1 MSSTPAPGTAGTSIS
16 SNGPYAPSGPGR
28 SGLPEA
34 EPGGPPTLPAP
45 AGPVSGLAIGVDVG
59 GTKVAAGVVDGRGR
73 IVGSVRRPT
82 PGHEPALVA
91 DTIAEVVGELRA
103 RHAVGLEAPIG
114 IGAAGWLD
122 RDGARVMFAPN
133 LAWRDEPL
141 RDIISDRLGRPVIV
155 DNDANTMAWAEYRFG
170 AGRGCAE
177 LVCVTVGT
185 GIGSGLVLDGKVRH
199 GAFGVGAEYGHMQV
213 VPAGLPC
220 GCGSQ
225 GCWEQY
231 ASGRALVRNAREI
244 IGGSPEAGRRLL
256 ELAGGDLDRL
266 TGPDVT
272 TAAREGDPAAVKCF
286 EEVGY
291 WLGQGM
297 ASLTAVLDPAR
308 FVIGGGVS
316 DAGEL
321 LLGPARAQFRAAL
334 PGRGHRPEAEI
345 VLAHLGPDAG
355 FVGAADLARTV
366 KLGRA

>member
-1 MSSTPAPGTAGTSIS
+1 VTSTPTTGTSGTAAPAGTTAPSSTPRAPGA
-16 SNGPYAPSGPGR
+16 YAAP
-28 SGLPEA
+28 A
-34 EPGGPPTLPAP
+34 EPGRPPAP
-45 AGPVSGLAIGVDVG
+45 ASSRRGLAIGVDVG
-59 GTKVAAGVVDGRGR
+59 GTKVAAGVVDERGR

-91 DTIAEVVGELRA
+91 DVIAEVVGELRD

-122 RDGARVMFAPN
+122 RDGARVLFAPN

-141 RDIISDRLGRPVIV
+141 RDVISDRLGRPVVV
-155 DNDANTMAWAEYRFG
+155 DNDGNTMAWAEYRFG

-231 ASGRALVRNAREI
+231 ASGHALVRNAREL
-244 IGGSPEAGRRLL
+244 IGGSPAAGRRLL
-256 ELAGGDLDRL
+256 ELAGGDPDRL

-291 WLGQGM
+291 WLGRGLV
-297 ASLTAVLDPAR
+297 SLTAVLDPAR
-308 FVIGGGVS
+308 FVIGGGVCE
-316 DAGEL
+316 AGEL

-345 VLAHLGPDAG
+345 VPADLGPDAG
-355 FVGAADLARTV
+355 FVGAADLGRRV

>member
-1 MSSTPAPGTAGTSIS
+1 VAGPPAAARPAPG
-16 SNGPYAPSGPGR
+16 R
-28 SGLPEA
+28 E
-34 EPGGPPTLPAP
+34 
-45 AGPVSGLAIGVDVG
+45 LAIGVDVG
-59 GTKVAAGVVDGRGR
+59 GTKVAAGVVDEHGR

-82 PGHEPALVA
+82 PGHEPRLIA
-91 DTIAEVVGELRA
+91 DTIAEVVDELRR
-103 RHAVGLEAPIG
+103 RHGVGTETPIG

-122 RDGARVMFAPN
+122 RDRCRVMFAPN
-133 LAWRDEPL
+133 LAGWRDEPL
-141 RDIISDRLGRPVIV
+141 RDIISTRLGWPAVV

-177 LVCVTVGT
+177 LCCVTVGT
-185 GIGSGLVLDGKVRH
+185 GIGSGLVLDGRVRH
-199 GAFGVGAEYGHMQV
+199 GAFGVGAEYGHVQT

-231 ASGRALVRNAREI
+231 ASGRALVRVARELAAS
-244 IGGSPEAGRRLL
+244 SPQASRRLR
-256 ELAGGDLDRL
+256 ELAGGDLGRL

-272 TAAREGDPAAVKCF
+272 SAAQEGDPAAVKCF

-291 WLGQGM
+291 WLGQGL
-297 ASLTAVLDPAR
+297 ANLAAVLDPAR

-334 PGRGHRPEAEI
+334 PGRGHRPEAQI
-345 VLAHLGPDAG
+345 VLAELGPDAG
-355 FVGAADLARTV
+355 FVGAADLARAAIP
-366 KLGRA
+366 GRA

>member
-1 MSSTPAPGTAGTSIS
+1 MTDAPPAAGH
-16 SNGPYAPSGPGR
+16 
-28 SGLPEA
+28 
-34 EPGGPPTLPAP
+34 
-45 AGPVSGLAIGVDVG
+45 GLAIGVDVG
-59 GTKVAAGVVDGRGR
+59 GTKVAAGVVDRHGR
-73 IVGSVRRPT
+73 ILGSARRPT

-103 RHAVGLEAPIG
+103 AHAVGLEAPIG

-122 RDGARVMFAPN
+122 RRGARVMFAPN
-133 LAWRDEPL
+133 LAGWRDEPL
-141 RDIISDRLGRPVIV
+141 RDIISARLGRPVVV

-231 ASGRALVRNAREI
+231 ASGRALVRAAREAAS
-244 IGGSPEAGRRLL
+244 GSPQAGRRLAG
-256 ELAGGDLDRL
+256 LAGGDLATL

-291 WLGQGM
+291 WLGQGL
-297 ASLTAVLDPAR
+297 ASLAAVLDPAK

-321 LLGPARAQFRAAL
+321 LLGPARAQFHAAL

-345 VLAHLGPDAG
+345 VLAELGPDAG
-355 FVGAADLARTV
+355 FVGAADLARAGI
-366 KLGRA
+366 LGRA